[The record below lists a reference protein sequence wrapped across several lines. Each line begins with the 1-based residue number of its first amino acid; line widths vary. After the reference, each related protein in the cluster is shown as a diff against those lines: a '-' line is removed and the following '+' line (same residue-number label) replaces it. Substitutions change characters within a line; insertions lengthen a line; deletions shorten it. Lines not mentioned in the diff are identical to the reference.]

1 MLLNCRSSPSSREP
15 RFADTGNSRLIR
27 ESIGDG
33 RPVLKLQLLHH
44 RRKNNSGIK
53 PSYYVALLQECSR
66 KGLLEGGLQLHSD
79 MIKRG
84 LQSNYMLQ
92 AQLLNLYIKC
102 ESLLF
107 ARQIFD
113 ATNIRTSLISW
124 NAMITAYCR
133 SGLEEEALSMF
144 FELQIY
150 GLQPDEFTFS
160 IVIRVAELLGNLP
173 LGRQLHSL
181 SIKQGYGQEEFVG
194 NSLILMYA
202 SFFNLVDSV
211 KVFRRIMKSDSPVS
225 WNSLIDQLVENG
237 CHNDGIKIYKQMHEN
252 RVAPTPLTLSS
263 LLKACA
269 AVEAISEGTQ
279 AHTQMI
285 VRAFLPNLILETSLV
300 DFYVKN
306 GELEYGRRMF
316 DRMEARNV
324 VSWNS
329 LIRGYSQAGQNE
341 EALKQFQTMR
351 RDGVAPDEYTL
362 PALLSGA
369 VQGESLPEEF
379 RSLHAYIIKSGLQT
393 NRFVATSLIT
403 MYIGM
408 QSFDDSKLAFYDAN
422 SQDIGVWSAIISA
435 STKITEGEVAFGL
448 FYEMLDLEIE
458 PNQFIF
464 SSLFK
469 VCGILSAMEMG
480 KQIHAYCLKS
490 RDFSDPATQNSLIT
504 MYSNCGC
511 IEEAVKVFDL
521 LKDPNIISF
530 NSIISALA
538 QHGHPEKAFKQFNR
552 MELLNLKPDA
562 ITILNLQTAF
572 NHAGLIK
579 EGLHIFSSMEEKF
592 GIKPRYP
599 HYACV
604 ADLLARAGEIE
615 ESIKFIEQMPFKP
628 ETSLWRMI
636 LGACSKHQKIEI
648 GKQVAQLL
656 LELEPHEATNYVL
669 LANNY
674 ARLGRWA
681 EAENIR
687 QEMNARG
694 IEKEIGQ
701 SWIENNKRIHRF
713 GVEDQSHPLTE
724 DIYMKLRELIIEIKA
739 AGYVP
744 DVSFTVHDIGDDR
757 REESLYYHSE
767 KLAFAYGD
775 LSTNQGVK
783 LRIIKNMR
791 VCGDCHQAYRY
802 FSLITGREIVLRD
815 NRRFHHFK
823 CGVCS
828 CGDYW

>member
-1 MLLNCRSSPSSREP
+1 MPLTCRLSPSSRNP
-15 RFADTGNSRLIR
+15 AFAQTGNSRIIR
-27 ESIGDG
+27 ESKGDK
-33 RPVLKLQLLHH
+33 RSILKFQFAHQ
-44 RRKNNSGIK
+44 RRKPKSVIK
-53 PSYYVALLQECSR
+53 PSYYVTLLQECSR

-79 MIKRG
+79 MIKRR
-84 LQSNYMLQ
+84 LDSNYMLQ
-92 AQLLNLYIKC
+92 AQLLNMYIKC
-102 ESLLF
+102 KSLLS

-113 ATNIRTSLISW
+113 TTNIRTSLIYW
-124 NAMITAYCR
+124 NSMITAYSR
-133 SGLEEEALSMF
+133 SGLKEKALSMF
-144 FELQIY
+144 FELQIH

-160 IVIRVAELLGNLP
+160 IVIRLAELLVSLP
-173 LGRQLHSL
+173 FGRQLHSL
-181 SIKQGYGQEEFVG
+181 SIKQGYEKEEYVG
-194 NSLILMYA
+194 NSLIQMYA
-202 SFFNLVDSV
+202 SSLNLEDSV
-211 KVFRRIMKSDSPVS
+211 KVFRKIMESDSPVS

-237 CHNDGIKIYKQMHEN
+237 YHNDGIELFKQMHEN
-252 RVAPTPLTLSS
+252 RVAPTPRTLSS
-263 LLKACA
+263 VLKACA

-279 AHTQMI
+279 AHAQAITH
-285 VRAFLPNLILETSLV
+285 AFLPNLILETSLV
-300 DFYVKN
+300 NFYVKN

-316 DRMEARNV
+316 ERMEARNV
-324 VSWNS
+324 FSWNS
-329 LIRGYSQAGQNE
+329 LIRGYSQAGQTE

-351 RDGVAPDEYTL
+351 RDGVAPDKHTL

-369 VQGESLPEEF
+369 VQEEALPEKF
-379 RSLHAYIIKSGLQT
+379 KSLHAYIVKVGLLT
-393 NRFVATSLIT
+393 DRFVATALIT

-408 QSFDDSKLAFYDAN
+408 QLFEDSKLAFYDAN
-422 SQDIGVWSAIISA
+422 SLDIGVWSSIISA
-435 STKITEGEVAFGL
+435 SSKITEGKVAFEL
-448 FYEMLDLEIE
+448 FCEMLDLEIE

-464 SSLFK
+464 STLFK
-469 VCGILSAMEMG
+469 VCGTLSAMEMG

-490 RDFSDPATQNSLIT
+490 RDFSDTATQNSLIT

-511 IEEAVKVFDL
+511 IEEAVKVSDL
-521 LKDPNIISF
+521 LKDPNVISF

-538 QHGHPEKAFKQFNR
+538 QHGHPEEAFRKFKR

-562 ITILNLQTAF
+562 ITLLNLLTAF

-592 GIKPRYP
+592 RIKPTYQ

-604 ADLLARAGEIE
+604 VDLLARAGVIE
-615 ESIKFIEQMPFKP
+615 ESIKFINEMPFKP
-628 ETSLWRMI
+628 ETSLWRI
-636 LGACSKHQKIEI
+636 VLGACSKHQKIEI

-656 LELEPHEATNYVL
+656 LDLEPHEATNYVL

-674 ARLGRWA
+674 ARVGRWI

-687 QEMNARG
+687 QMMKGRG

-701 SWIENNKRIHRF
+701 SWIENNKIIHRF
-713 GVEDQSHPLTE
+713 GVEDQSHPLSE
-724 DIYMKLRELIIEIKA
+724 EIYKKLRELITEIKA

-744 DVSFTVHDIGDDR
+744 DVSFAAHDIGDDR

-775 LSTNQGVK
+775 LSTNQEVK
-783 LRIIKNMR
+783 LRIMKNMR

-823 CGVCS
+823 CGICS